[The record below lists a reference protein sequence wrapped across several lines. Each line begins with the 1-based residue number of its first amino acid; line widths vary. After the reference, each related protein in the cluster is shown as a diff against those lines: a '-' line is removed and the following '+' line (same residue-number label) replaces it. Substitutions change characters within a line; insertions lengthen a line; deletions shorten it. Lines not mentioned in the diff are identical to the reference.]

1 MTHPHPEPETA
12 LHDAQA
18 GPHPGYGLFLAVW
31 GVLVALTALLVLIS
45 RTGQA
50 AAVWGLLLITP
61 LKAGLVF
68 YFFMHLKYEGLLLK
82 GVVAVALATLL
93 IFLALLFADVAFR

>member
-1 MTHPHPEPETA
+1 MN
-12 LHDAQA
+12 HDPIASQPA
-18 GPHPGYGLFLAVW
+18 EHGGHPGFGLFVAVW
-31 GVLVALTALLVLIS
+31 AALVALTALLVLIS
-45 RTGQA
+45 HTGQG

-82 GVVAVALATLL
+82 GIVGVALGTLL
-93 IFLALLFADVAFR
+93 IFFALLFADVAFR

>member
-1 MTHPHPEPETA
+1 MNHTHPESEA
-12 LHDAQA
+12 A
-18 GPHPGYGLFLAVW
+18 HPGYGQFVAIW
-31 GVLVALTALLVLIS
+31 AVLVVLTALLVLIS

-68 YFFMHLKYEGLLLK
+68 YFFMHLKYEGMLLK
-82 GVVAVALATLL
+82 GIVGVALGTLL

>member
-1 MTHPHPEPETA
+1 MTHSNPEPETVLRDPHGGA
-12 LHDAQA
+12 
-18 GPHPGYGLFLAVW
+18 HPGYGLFVAVW
-31 GVLVALTALLVLIS
+31 AVLVSLTVLLVLIS
-45 RTGQA
+45 RAGQA
-50 AAVWGLLLITP
+50 AAVWGLLLVTP

-93 IFLALLFADVAFR
+93 IFFALLFADVAFR

>member
-1 MTHPHPEPETA
+1 MNHTHPESEA
-12 LHDAQA
+12 A
-18 GPHPGYGLFLAVW
+18 HPGYGLFVAIW
-31 GVLVALTALLVLIS
+31 AALVALTTLLVVIS

-82 GVVAVALATLL
+82 GIVGVALGTLL
-93 IFLALLFADVAFR
+93 IFFALLFADVAFR